1 MISELARPKINLFL
15 HITGKRPDGY
25 HMLESLAVFA
35 ETGDRIA
42 AEAGSGLSLSI
53 DGPFGD
59 TLEVS
64 ENNLV
69 LKAAM
74 RLQDHAGRPDLGAA
88 LLLTKNLPVASGIG
102 GGSADAAATLRV
114 LRRLWALD
122 ISDETLAKLSVG
134 IGADVPVCIA
144 STSQIMRGIGD
155 SLTPAPALP
164 PCWIMLVNPL
174 KGIETR
180 AVFATRDAAHT
191 TPPLTGIPD
200 FETLDAL
207 AAWLT
212 THTANDLGHAAQSL
226 MPKITEIE
234 TTLRAL
240 PGVAFAR
247 MSGSGATCF
256 ALLADKPAA
265 ITAAEQARHLMPGM
279 WVEVAPLSR

>member
-35 ETGDRIA
+35 ETGDRVV
-42 AEAGSGLSLSI
+42 AEAGAGLSLSI

-74 RLQDHAGRPDLGAA
+74 RLQDHIGRRDPGAA

-102 GGSADAAATLRV
+102 GGSADAAAALRV

-122 ISDETLAKLSVG
+122 ISDEALTEIGVD
-134 IGADVPVCIA
+134 IGADVPVCVA
-144 STSQIMRGIGD
+144 STTQIMRGIGD
-155 SLTPAPALP
+155 KLTPCPALP
-164 PCWIMLVNPL
+164 SCWIMLVNPL
-174 KGIETR
+174 KGVETR
-180 AVFATRDAAHT
+180 AVFAARDAAQV
-191 TPPLTGIPD
+191 TPPLEAIPA
-200 FETLDAL
+200 FETVEAL
-207 AAWLT
+207 AAWLSANT
-212 THTANDLGHAAQSL
+212 DNDLGTAARSL
-226 MPKITEIE
+226 MPKIAEIE
-234 TTLRAL
+234 AALRAL
-240 PGVAFAR
+240 PGVHFAR

-256 ALLADKPAA
+256 ALLSDREAA
-265 ITAAEQARHLMPGM
+265 MTAAEEARRRMPDT
-279 WVEVAPLSR
+279 WVDIAPLSR